1 MSAER
6 ALCEHS
12 AVVSSTHLSLTM
24 KPCITTTKVHDSDVC
39 AGNKCTRPR
48 SATQINILF
57 SRQLHQLPTFSFNR
71 FISYFTFLPVQFKCS
86 RLHGLAVH
94 IKFLQKEEGKIKES
108 MPLLSH
114 DDEPRNEIA
123 DDCLTYFS
131 ASKNTLFFF
140 MLNGP
145 SESRGKCLLKYK
157 SR

>member
-12 AVVSSTHLSLTM
+12 AVVSSAHLTLTM

-39 AGNKCTRPR
+39 AGNTCTRPR

-71 FISYFTFLPVQFKCS
+71 FISYFTFLPVQFNCS
-86 RLHGLAVH
+86 QLHGLAVH
-94 IKFLQKEEGKIKES
+94 IKFLQKEEGKIKAHAAVVSWRWAAEWDS
-108 MPLLSH
+108 WWLFH
-114 DDEPRNEIA
+114 IF
-123 DDCLTYFS
+123 FS
-131 ASKNTLFFF
+131 LKKYVFFF
-140 MLNGP
+140 VLNGL